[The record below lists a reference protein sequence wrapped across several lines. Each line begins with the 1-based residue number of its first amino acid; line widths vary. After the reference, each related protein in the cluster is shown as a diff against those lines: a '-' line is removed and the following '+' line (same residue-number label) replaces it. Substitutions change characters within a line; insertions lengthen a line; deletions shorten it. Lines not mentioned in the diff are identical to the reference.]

1 MLFSLSFAQPVIFCN
16 DTLICTDLPANIKMF
31 LKKNLP
37 EYKYPNVDT
46 YLNSE
51 ICSHR
56 KLLSKNKNQ
65 WPPFFIQGDFNRD
78 GIKDYVIIMSKI
90 TRKDSNDTVFSGYF
104 IILHGTKDGF
114 VIADTEDAWSSS
126 KGGWFSPS
134 CQIAFIKKGNYK
146 LLNGEG
152 KQITIKIPYDGFM
165 VYGEDDV
172 IYYYWE
178 NGKYLNK
185 KIYSFD

>member
-1 MLFSLSFAQPVIFCN
+1 MWDENPQEEVRMTFQIA
-16 DTLICTDLPANIKMF
+16 
-31 LKKNLP
+31 
-37 EYKYPNVDT
+37 
-46 YLNSE
+46 
-51 ICSHR
+51 
-56 KLLSKNKNQ
+56 LL
-65 WPPFFIQGDFNRD
+65 G
-78 GIKDYVIIMSKI
+78 
-90 TRKDSNDTVFSGYF
+90 
-104 IILHGTKDGF
+104 KDGF

-172 IYYYWE
+172 E
-178 NGKYLNK
+178 GFTPRPACGRGCKFG
-185 KIYSFD
+185 YSHGRCSDRTL